1 MLYYTNIS
9 HILKKIARIQRRKCL
24 YTHLILCVLSGG
36 VSQLSGGVSQL
47 SGGVSQ
53 LSGGVSQL
61 SGGVSLCV
69 LSGGVSLRVHRKGG
83 RDRYCVGNS
92 YVHIVWESLYA
103 CMCVGVVS
111 MCTYQ
116 KTLTETLT
124 HRGTY
129 RDCTEAHTESESDI
143 QGLAHTESL
152 YARIET
158 CGESLYGTETH
169 TQE

>member
-1 MLYYTNIS
+1 MLYYTNTS
-9 HILKKIARIQRRKCL
+9 HILKEIARIQRRKCL

-36 VSQLSGGVSQL
+36 VC
-47 SGGVSQ
+47 
-53 LSGGVSQL
+53 QL

-116 KTLTETLT
+116 QTLTETLT

>member
-9 HILKKIARIQRRKCL
+9 HILKEIARIQRRKCL

-36 VSQLSGGVSQL
+36 VC
-47 SGGVSQ
+47 Q

-92 YVHIVWESLYA
+92 IRAY
-103 CMCVGVVS
+103 CVGVSVC
-111 MCTYQ
+111 MHVCGCCLYVHVP
-116 KTLTETLT
+116 KNT
-124 HRGTY
+124 HR
-129 RDCTEAHTESESDI
+129 DS
-143 QGLAHTESL
+143 
-152 YARIET
+152 
-158 CGESLYGTETH
+158 H
-169 TQE
+169 TQRHIQRLYRGTHGE